1 MLAVIRELENQRY
14 LLEDAKFK
22 FEVWM
27 DYKNLEYFIKVQKLN
42 QQQARWALY
51 LSRFNFTLKYV
62 PGTKMEKANSLSRG
76 LDWKIGIENDNEN
89 QKLIKK
95 NGYKK

>member
-1 MLAVIRELENQRY
+1 MIGEKEKRKKTEKKYENEY
-14 LLEDAKFK
+14 L
-22 FEVWM
+22 
-27 DYKNLEYFIKVQKLN
+27 KVQKLN